1 MLAMEAIGLISLSG
15 QVMSRNGQMLDENLH
30 ALLESADGP
39 PLIAYEAR
47 GEIPLEETDWHSHVR
62 GQFFYVEQG
71 LVITRT
77 EHGSWLLP
85 PHRAGWMPPGE
96 MHTVSIAGPSH
107 AWGVFIA
114 PCAAAGLPDRP
125 CVVGVNDLF
134 RAIIKRAAGWPR
146 HAESEPERDR
156 LFAVMLDEMRRAPV
170 EQLHLPM
177 PVDRRLRRIAM
188 AMFERPDDTRGIEE
202 WASWAG
208 MSVRT
213 LTRLFRQETQ
223 CSVAQWRQQ
232 ARLTRALERLAHGE
246 PVSIVA
252 DALGY
257 ATPSAFVAMFR
268 KAFGDSPGRYLAR
281 QAMSA

>member
-114 PCAAAGLPDRP
+114 PCAVAGLPDRP

-170 EQLHLPM
+170 EHIAPAHAGRPALAAHRDGDVRTPGRHARHRGMGQLGRHVRAHAHT
-177 PVDRRLRRIAM
+177 PVPPGNPVQRGAVATTGKAYPCPRTPGPRRTGIDRGRRARLRHA
-188 AMFERPDDTRGIEE
+188 
-202 WASWAG
+202 
-208 MSVRT
+208 
-213 LTRLFRQETQ
+213 
-223 CSVAQWRQQ
+223 
-232 ARLTRALERLAHGE
+232 ERLRGD
-246 PVSIVA
+246 VSQGASAIHP
-252 DALGY
+252 G
-257 ATPSAFVAMFR
+257 ATWRVRP
-268 KAFGDSPGRYLAR
+268 
-281 QAMSA
+281 

>member
-1 MLAMEAIGLISLSG
+1 MLAMEAIGLISSPG
-15 QVMSRNGQMLDENLH
+15 QLMSRNGQMLDDTLH

-39 PLIAYEAR
+39 PLVAYEAK
-47 GEIPLEETDWHSHVR
+47 GEIPHAETDWHNHVR

-71 LVITRT
+71 LVINRT

-96 MHTVSIAGPSH
+96 MHTVSMAGPLR

-114 PCAAAGLPDRP
+114 PSAAEGLPDRP
-125 CVVGVNDLF
+125 CVVGVSDLF
-134 RAIIKRAAGWPR
+134 RAIVKRAATWPIDGER
-146 HAESEPERDR
+146 EPEKDR
-156 LFAVMLDEMRRAPV
+156 LLAVLLDEMRRAPV

-188 AMFERPDDTRGIEE
+188 AMFERPDDTRGIDE

-232 ARLTRALERLAHGE
+232 ARLACALERLAEGE
-246 PVSIVA
+246 PVSVVA

-257 ATPSAFVAMFR
+257 ASPSAFVAMFR

-281 QAMSA
+281 QVVAT

>member
-1 MLAMEAIGLISLSG
+1 
-15 QVMSRNGQMLDENLH
+15 MLDERMR
-30 ALLESADGP
+30 ALLDSEDDP

-47 GEIPLEETDWHSHVR
+47 GELPLEEIDWHSHLR

-85 PHRAGWMPPGE
+85 PHRAGWMPPGVR
-96 MHTVSIAGPSH
+96 HTVSIAGPSH

-114 PCAAAGLPDRP
+114 PCAAEGLPDRP

-134 RAIIKRAAGWPR
+134 RAIIKRAATWPVDAAR
-146 HAESEPERDR
+146 EPEKDR
-156 LFAVMLDEMRRAPV
+156 LFAVLLDEMRRAPV
-170 EQLHLPM
+170 EGLHLPM

-188 AMFERPDDTRGIEE
+188 AMFESPDDTRGIEE

-232 ARLTRALERLAHGE
+232 ARLACALERLAHGE
-246 PVSIVA
+246 SVSVVA

-281 QAMSA
+281 QAAGA

>member
-1 MLAMEAIGLISLSG
+1 
-15 QVMSRNGQMLDENLH
+15 MLDETLH
-30 ALLESADGP
+30 ALLESAEGP

-47 GEIPLEETDWHSHVR
+47 GEIPLAETGWHSHVR

-134 RAIIKRAAGWPR
+134 RAIVKRAASWPADSDR
-146 HAESEPERDR
+146 EPEKDR
-156 LFAVMLDEMRRAPV
+156 LFAVLLDEMRRAPV
-170 EQLHLPM
+170 EELHLPM

-232 ARLTRALERLAHGE
+232 ARLTCALERLANGE
-246 PVSIVA
+246 PVSVVA

-281 QAMSA
+281 QAVGA

>member
-1 MLAMEAIGLISLSG
+1 MLHDA
-15 QVMSRNGQMLDENLH
+15 VH
-30 ALLESADGP
+30 ALLESAEGP
-39 PLIAYEAR
+39 PLVAYEAR

-96 MHTVSIAGPSH
+96 RHTVSIAGPSH

-114 PCAAAGLPDRP
+114 PCAAAGLPDKP
-125 CVVGVNDLF
+125 CVFGVNDLF
-134 RAIIKRAAGWPR
+134 RAIVKRAASWPLD
-146 HAESEPERDR
+146 APPDPARDR
-156 LFAVMLDEMRRAPV
+156 LFAVLLDEMCRAPV
-170 EQLHLPM
+170 EQLHLPW

-188 AMFERPDDTRGIEE
+188 AMFERPDDTRGIDE
-202 WASWAG
+202 WANWAG

-232 ARLTRALERLAHGE
+232 ARLACALERLAKGE
-246 PVSIVA
+246 PVSNVS

-281 QAMSA
+281 QALG

>member
-15 QVMSRNGQMLDENLH
+15 QVMLRNGQMLDKNLH

-39 PLIAYEAR
+39 PVIAYEAR

-71 LVITRT
+71 FVITRT

-96 MHTVSIAGPSH
+96 RHTVSIAGPSH

-134 RAIIKRAAGWPR
+134 RAIIKRAASWPR
-146 HAESEPERDR
+146 NAESEPERDR
-156 LFAVMLDEMRRAPV
+156 LLAVMLDEMRRAPV
-170 EQLHLPM
+170 EHLHLPM

-246 PVSIVA
+246 PVSVVA

-281 QAMSA
+281 QAMTA